1 MDYSQYT
8 TKTKEELAKELSTDT
23 KQGLTADEAARRL
36 LAHGP
41 NTLAE
46 KKEISVVLEFLSYF
60 KSPLIL
66 ILLAASLISA
76 FLGEMTN
83 AIIISVMIILS
94 VVLDFFEEHSANKA
108 AKKLKE
114 KVNVTATVIRNG
126 KEEEIKTQDIV
137 PGDLIFLNAGD
148 LVPADA
154 RVITADDF
162 FVNQSSLTG
171 ESYPAEKTGEI
182 AREKTASLTEMK
194 NMVFFGTSVISG
206 TASALVCQTGGK
218 TEFGQIAS
226 KLVKKEEKSEF
237 ELGVTNF
244 GFFIMKIIIFLVL
257 AIFLL
262 NTVIKHQFLESFLF
276 AIAIAVGITPELLP
290 MIMSITMARGSLKMS
305 KKGVIVKKLSAIP
318 SFGGMDILCTDKT
331 GTLTCDNIK
340 LVTYTNIE
348 GEHSENVLRAA
359 YFNSY
364 FQTGIKNTLNQAV
377 LAYRKIDLG
386 GVEKKEEI
394 PFDFNRKMLSVVVA
408 EKTEHRLISMG
419 APEEIFKKCDNY
431 RLHEKIFSFQ
441 KNDLKKAVGQYQR
454 LSADGYRVLG
464 VAGKNVKD
472 FKPVYTHADEAELEF
487 LGFVSFLDPPKI
499 EIKKVLQD
507 LKNMGVEVK
516 VITGDNELVAQKIC
530 FEVGLES
537 KGLMMGGDTE
547 KMSDSALRIK
557 AEQNTIFARF
567 SPDEKERIIRL
578 LKADKRAV
586 GYLGDGINDAPSL
599 KTADIGISVENAVDV
614 AKESADIVLTQKD
627 LAILKDGILEG
638 RKVFGNTM
646 KYIMMGLSS
655 NFGNMFS
662 VLGAILFLPFL
673 PMLPIQILLNNFIYD
688 FSQITIPT
696 DHVDKDWIDK
706 PRRWNI
712 KFIKK
717 FMYIFGPIS
726 SVYDILTFL
735 VLYFVFHASASV
747 FQTGW
752 FMESLAT
759 QTLVIHIIRTKKM
772 PFLQSTASK
781 LLLVS
786 TFAAVGIGWIIPY
799 TPIGRIFKFSPLPLP
814 IVLTIVGIVLVYLV
828 CVEIGKRFFYKK
840 YDFNLAE
847 NKK

>member
-8 TKTKEELAKELSTDT
+8 TKTKETLAKELATDI

-36 LAHGP
+36 LEHGP

-66 ILLAASLISA
+66 ILLAASIISA

-83 AIIISVMIILS
+83 AIIISVMVVLS

-114 KVNVTATVIRNG
+114 KVNVTATVIRDA
-126 KEEEIKTQDIV
+126 KEKEIKTQDIV

-171 ESYPAEKTGEI
+171 ESYPAEKTSESLK
-182 AREKTASLTEMK
+182 ENTASLTDMK

-206 TASALVCQTGGK
+206 TATVIVCQTGGK

-331 GTLTCDNIK
+331 GTLTEDNIK

-377 LAYRKIDLG
+377 LAYKKIDLT

-408 EKTEHRLISMG
+408 EKTEHRLITMG
-419 APEEIFKKCDNY
+419 APEEIFKKCVNY
-431 RLHEKIFSFQ
+431 RLHEQIFPL
-441 KNDLKKAVGQYQR
+441 KEKDLAKAVDQYRR
-454 LSADGYRVLG
+454 LSTAGYRVLG

-487 LGFVSFLDPPKI
+487 LGFVSFLDPPKN
-499 EIKKVLQD
+499 EIKQVLQD

-537 KGLMMGGDTE
+537 RGLMMGGDTE
-547 KMSDSALRIK
+547 KMPDSALRVK
-557 AEQNTIFARF
+557 ATQNTIFARF

-696 DHVDKDWIDK
+696 DHVDKDWIEK

-759 QTLVIHIIRTKKM
+759 QTLVIHIIRTKKI

-781 LLLVS
+781 LLLIS
-786 TFAAVGIGWIIPY
+786 TFAAVALGWIIPY
-799 TPIGRIFKFSPLPLP
+799 TPLGRIFQFSPLPLP
-814 IVLTIVGIVLVYLV
+814 IVLTIVGIVIVYLI
-828 CVEIGKRFFYKK
+828 CVEIGKRYFYRK